1 VLLVLLSRAGMVRG
15 RREGK
20 PAQGASTRVFH
31 GPACSPPPSLAPPLP
46 HQPSAPAAIKH
57 PPSINPFSIGRS
69 HNWGLPRR
77 RTGKKTKLP
86 QQTRVDWACMMSQPD
101 AKLREECIRVEALL
115 DSLTRPSA
123 AKGDTNGVNNTGP
136 TRAGAI
142 ATPPS
147 TDAATPLESDDEQ
160 CMPSQIVRRRRRRQ
174 TIWTWWNIGREMV
187 EAHHGW
193 VESGRVEAVE
203 DGMPSEDTWCR
214 HTKCGTLHQPMM
226 FVRRDKMTGEVKG
239 AFPRPLH
246 RPIQLL
252 TVPWPWNPCSPP
264 FPIPC
269 AAFTSALWRC
279 GRASPIPVRLGRL
292 GYMTAA
298 LNRPG
303 LAISFNLLDEAIRNG
318 TSTRELCVSTG

>member
-1 VLLVLLSRAGMVRG
+1 MTKRQHFTTVPTFGMP
-15 RREGK
+15 EGHWSF
-20 PAQGASTRVFH
+20 PQ
-31 GPACSPPPSLAPPLP
+31 
-46 HQPSAPAAIKH
+46 
-57 PPSINPFSIGRS
+57 
-69 HNWGLPRR
+69 R
-77 RTGKKTKLP
+77 RTGKVPRAPDSREIWAWPMLP
-86 QQTRVDWACMMSQPD
+86 RN
-101 AKLREECIRVEALL
+101 AKLREEAIRAEAKL
-115 DSLTRPSA
+115 DSVLRFTGAKEDTR
-123 AKGDTNGVNNTGP
+123 GVNNTGP

-142 ATPPS
+142 TTPPS
-147 TDAATPLESDDEQ
+147 TDAAALLKGDDRGVPRPWPQ
-160 CMPSQIVRRRRRRQ
+160 RRQ
-174 TIWTWWNIGREMV
+174 ATSLDLGRAMV

-214 HTKCGTLHQPMM
+214 HTKCGTLHQPIM

-269 AAFTSALWRC
+269 AAFTRTLWRC

-303 LAISFNLLDEAIRNG
+303 LAISFNLLDEAIRNE